1 MKTYKQFCTEA
12 NTVLTENAATAGTL
26 TKPRTGNALTRLRTS
41 VGQALRPVTQL
52 RDRIGQAI
60 SPVTRPVNRVL
71 SRVQPLKN
79 FERFTN
85 ARQLTNPNASLL
97 DKGKA
102 ALGVVAPYATWT
114 GDQILGQAKSG
125 SALDQL
131 SQAGSKHVHIP
142 VPGTGVSIGQNPNTD
157 IGRRLG
163 DKIGQGV
170 NYLGNQVKRYN
181 NWARKN
187 NVRPGY

>member
-26 TKPRTGNALTRLRTS
+26 TKPRTGNALTRLRTN
-41 VGQALRPVTQL
+41 VGQALSPVTQL

-60 SPVTRPVNRVL
+60 SPVTRPVNRVMNRLQPFRNFYRVDNAKNMMDPKL
-71 SRVQPLKN
+71 SPIDRV
-79 FERFTN
+79 
-85 ARQLTNPNASLL
+85 
-97 DKGKA
+97 GA
-102 ALGVVAPYATWT
+102 AAGIAFPYAGPIGATIMN
-114 GDQILGQAKSG
+114 QGQSG
-125 SALDQL
+125 SAVDTLAQN
-131 SQAGSKHVHIP
+131 IP
-142 VPGTGVSIGQNPNTD
+142 GMKADPKTD
-157 IGRRLG
+157 IGKKLG

>member
-26 TKPRTGNALTRLRTS
+26 TKPRTGNALTKLRTS
-41 VGQALRPVTQL
+41 VGQALSPVTRPVTQL

-60 SPVTRPVNRVL
+60 SPVTRPANRIL
-71 SRVQPLKN
+71 NRVQPLRNLARFDNVKN
-79 FERFTN
+79 VMDPKLSPIDRIG
-85 ARQLTNPNASLL
+85 A
-97 DKGKA
+97 GVGI
-102 ALGVVAPYATWT
+102 ALPFAGPIGATIVN
-114 GDQILGQAKSG
+114 QGQSG
-125 SALDQL
+125 SVVDTVA
-131 SQAGSKHVHIP
+131 KHIP
-142 VPGTGVSIGQNPNTD
+142 GMKADPKTD
-157 IGRRLG
+157 IGKKLS

>member
-26 TKPRTGNALTRLRTS
+26 TKPRTGNALTRLRTN
-41 VGQALRPVTQL
+41 VGQALRPVTQF
-52 RDRIGQAI
+52 RDRVGQAI
-60 SPVTRPVNRVL
+60 SPVTTPVNKFL
-71 SRVQPLKN
+71 NRVQPLRNLARFDNVKN
-79 FERFTN
+79 TMDPKLSPIDR
-85 ARQLTNPNASLL
+85 A
-97 DKGKA
+97 GA
-102 ALGVVAPYATWT
+102 AVGIALPFAGPIGAAIVN
-114 GDQILGQAKSG
+114 QGQSG
-125 SALDQL
+125 SAVDTLAQN
-131 SQAGSKHVHIP
+131 IP
-142 VPGTGVSIGQNPNTD
+142 GMKADPKTD
-157 IGRRLG
+157 VGKKLG

>member
-1 MKTYKQFCTEA
+1 MKSYKQFCTEA

-41 VGQALRPVTQL
+41 VGQALSPVTQF
-52 RDRIGQAI
+52 RDRVGQAI
-60 SPVTRPVNRVL
+60 SPVTTPVNRFL
-71 SRVQPLKN
+71 NRVQPLKN
-79 FERFTN
+79 LQRFDYATKI
-85 ARQLTNPNASLL
+85 TDPNTSLL

-114 GDQILGQAKSG
+114 GDAILGQAKSG
-125 SALDQL
+125 SGLDRL
-131 SQAGSKHVHIP
+131 TQAASKNVHIP
-142 VPGTGVSIGQNPNTD
+142 TGTGVKIGQNPETD

-163 DKIGQGV
+163 NKIGQGF
-170 NYLGNQVKRYN
+170 NALGNQVKRYSD
-181 NWARKN
+181 WAKKN

>member
-26 TKPRTGNALTRLRTS
+26 TKPRTGNALTRLRTN
-41 VGQALRPVTQL
+41 VGQALSPVTQL

-71 SRVQPLKN
+71 NRVQPLRNLARFDNVKN
-79 FERFTN
+79 TMDPKLSPVDRIGAGVGVALPF
-85 ARQLTNPNASLL
+85 AGPI
-97 DKGKA
+97 GA
-102 ALGVVAPYATWT
+102 AIVNQGR
-114 GDQILGQAKSG
+114 SG
-125 SALDQL
+125 SAVDTLAQN
-131 SQAGSKHVHIP
+131 IP
-142 VPGTGVSIGQNPNTD
+142 GMKADPKTD
-157 IGRRLG
+157 IGKKLG

-170 NYLGNQVKRYN
+170 KYLGNQVKRYN
-181 NWARKN
+181 KRARKN

>member
-26 TKPRTGNALTRLRTS
+26 TKPRTGNALTRLRTN
-41 VGQALRPVTQL
+41 VGQALSPVTQL

-71 SRVQPLKN
+71 NRVQPFRNFYRAQNVGVAFDKN
-79 FERFTN
+79 QSPIDRIG
-85 ARQLTNPNASLL
+85 A
-97 DKGKA
+97 
-102 ALGVVAPYATWT
+102 GVGIAFPYAGPMGATIMNQ
-114 GDQILGQAKSG
+114 GKSG
-125 SALDQL
+125 SAVDTLAQN
-131 SQAGSKHVHIP
+131 IP
-142 VPGTGVSIGQNPNTD
+142 GMKADPKTD
-157 IGRRLG
+157 LGKKLG

-187 NVRPGY
+187 NVRSGY

>member
-26 TKPRTGNALTRLRTS
+26 TKPRTGNALTRLRTN
-41 VGQALRPVTQL
+41 VGQALRPVTQF
-52 RDRIGQAI
+52 RDRVGQAI
-60 SPVTRPVNRVL
+60 SPVTTPVNKFFN
-71 SRVQPLKN
+71 RVQPLRNLSRAQNVGVAFDKN
-79 FERFTN
+79 QSPIDRIG
-85 ARQLTNPNASLL
+85 A
-97 DKGKA
+97 GVGI
-102 ALGVVAPYATWT
+102 ALPYAGPIGATIMN
-114 GDQILGQAKSG
+114 QGQSG
-125 SALDQL
+125 SVVDTVAQN
-131 SQAGSKHVHIP
+131 IP
-142 VPGTGVSIGQNPNTD
+142 GMKADPNTD
-157 IGRRLG
+157 IGKKLG

>member
-26 TKPRTGNALTRLRTS
+26 TKPRTGNALTRLR
-41 VGQALRPVTQL
+41 
-52 RDRIGQAI
+52 DRIGQAI

-71 SRVQPLKN
+71 SRVQPLRN

-85 ARQLTNPNASLL
+85 AKQLTDPNTSLL

-114 GDQILGQAKSG
+114 GDRILDQAKSG

-142 VPGTGVSIGQNPNTD
+142 IPGTGISIGQNPKTD
-157 IGRRLG
+157 IGRKLS
-163 DKIGQGV
+163 DKFGQGV
-170 NYLGNQVKRYN
+170 NALGNQVKRYN

>member
-26 TKPRTGNALTRLRTS
+26 TKPRTGNALTRLRTN
-41 VGQALRPVTQL
+41 VGQALRPVTQF
-52 RDRIGQAI
+52 RDRVGQAI
-60 SPVTRPVNRVL
+60 SPVTTPVNKIL
-71 SRVQPLKN
+71 NRVQPLRNLARAQNVGVAFDKN
-79 FERFTN
+79 QSPIDRIG
-85 ARQLTNPNASLL
+85 A
-97 DKGKA
+97 GVGI
-102 ALGVVAPYATWT
+102 ALPYAGPIGATIMN
-114 GDQILGQAKSG
+114 QGQSG
-125 SALDQL
+125 SAVDTLAQN
-131 SQAGSKHVHIP
+131 IP
-142 VPGTGVSIGQNPNTD
+142 GMKADPKTD
-157 IGRRLG
+157 IGKKLG

>member
-41 VGQALRPVTQL
+41 VGQALSPVTQL

-60 SPVTRPVNRVL
+60 SPVTRPVNRVMNRL
-71 SRVQPLKN
+71 QPLRNLARFDNVKN
-79 FERFTN
+79 TMDPKLSPVDRIG
-85 ARQLTNPNASLL
+85 A
-97 DKGKA
+97 GVGI
-102 ALGVVAPYATWT
+102 ALPFAGPIGATIVN
-114 GDQILGQAKSG
+114 QGQSG
-125 SALDQL
+125 SVVDTVA
-131 SQAGSKHVHIP
+131 KNIP
-142 VPGTGVSIGQNPNTD
+142 GMKADPKTD
-157 IGRRLG
+157 VGKKLG

>member
-12 NTVLTENAATAGTL
+12 NIVLTENAATAGTL
-26 TKPRTGNALTRLRTS
+26 TKPRTGNALTRLS
-41 VGQALRPVTQL
+41 N
-52 RDRIGQAI
+52 RIGQAI

-71 SRVQPLKN
+71 NRVQPFRN
-79 FERFTN
+79 FERATN
-85 ARQLTNPNASLL
+85 VPALVSKDTNLL
-97 DKGKA
+97 QKGKA
-102 ALGVVAPYATWT
+102 ALGVVAPYATMT
-114 GDQILGQAKSG
+114 GDAILSQAKSG
-125 SALDQL
+125 SYLDQL

-163 DKIGQGV
+163 NKIGQGF
-170 NYLGNQVKRYN
+170 NALGNQVKRYSD
-181 NWARKN
+181 WAKKN